1 MVSRRALAEPS
12 LSRSPAIVAEPT
24 QANHIHRKS
33 GLQRATHQSNEL
45 PWNRFRQGKHR
56 AAREHSQADPPAD
69 ALRLR
74 LPKTRN
80 ARHVP
85 PAAVG
90 AAVPEETM
98 TAMRRRRL
106 ERLEHR
112 QPRGPVWRDPFPVA
126 MAIWM
131 AMEAE
136 HDAERA
142 GRRFSRLPADPPTP
156 EAE

>member
-1 MVSRRALAEPS
+1 
-12 LSRSPAIVAEPT
+12 
-24 QANHIHRKS
+24 
-33 GLQRATHQSNEL
+33 
-45 PWNRFRQGKHR
+45 
-56 AAREHSQADPPAD
+56 
-69 ALRLR
+69 
-74 LPKTRN
+74 
-80 ARHVP
+80 
-85 PAAVG
+85 
-90 AAVPEETM
+90 M